1 MEKAMGNQLANVEKD
16 LIVCITPPIYIY
28 IIFFWGGDFV
38 NAVFCFDLT

>member
-28 IIFFWGGDFV
+28 IYIIFFWGGGI
-38 NAVFCFDLT
+38 L